1 MAVFLFGEGIQ
12 TAPII
17 AHIFYIGDFLYN
29 FIFLIIS
36 IMTLFVWGI
45 KTNNLRI
52 KKQSKI
58 LVISSIIP
66 FALNLLSQTLLP
78 LMGIHELPLMGQLY
92 SLIMITGTYIVITRY
107 KFLKIPEKYISE
119 EVVNEMLDMVI
130 IINEKGHIIRITKH
144 TLDILGFDEKE
155 LLKQSISFIFDD
167 KDKEELSLDKI
178 KETIRKYTD
187 MILIMKN
194 GQKIPVNV
202 SCKPIID
209 SRIKDFLGAILVIQ
223 DIRMMHELQSRNQE
237 LFNEKERFKT
247 TLLSVGDGVISTDH
261 QGNIELINKIG
272 EQLTGWRQS
281 EVLGKPLSEVFN
293 IVNEI
298 SRIQCENP
306 VLQVLK
312 TGKTLVNE
320 NHPILISK
328 NGTERLI
335 EDCAAPI
342 MDEVGRISGVVLVF
356 RDCTEKKEKQNQIE
370 YLSYHDQLTGLYNR
384 RFFEEEL
391 ARIDVGRN
399 LPLSIVM
406 ADVNGLKLINDTFG
420 HVMGDE
426 LLKKVADVIQ
436 KGCRAEDIIARLGG
450 DEFII
455 LLPKTDASQTEE
467 IIKNILT
474 LALDEKV
481 GSMDISVSCGYE
493 IKDHENIRVQ
503 EILKKAEDRMYK
515 KKLFESPSMRGKTIH
530 AIIRALYEKNK
541 REEQHS
547 NRVSLL
553 CKRMGLE
560 LGFTE
565 GDINELKTVG
575 LLHDIGKIAIDEN
588 ILNKHGKLNA
598 AEWEEIKRH
607 TDIGYRILSTVNDM
621 SEIANYVLH
630 HHERWNGTGYP
641 KGLKGQEIPFVSRII
656 AIADAYDAMTSE
668 RSYRLARSEDIAIKE
683 LQKNAGIQFDPQLVN
698 IFIEKV
704 LG

>member
-1 MAVFLFGEGIQ
+1 MDKSSLFSAFSLVAVFIYMYIGFYTYGQNKKSNIHKSLLLLCTSYAIWSFAYAFAYISTDKYIFSFWNKISAIGWCSFSAITLFLVLQIVENKMLKKNIIKFLIFLPGVAFLFMAVFLFGEGIQ

-515 KKLFESPSMRGKTIH
+515 KAVRKSKH
-530 AIIRALYEKNK
+530 ARQNNSCN
-541 REEQHS
+541 HS
-547 NRVSLL
+547 CAV
-553 CKRMGLE
+553 
-560 LGFTE
+560 
-565 GDINELKTVG
+565 
-575 LLHDIGKIAIDEN
+575 
-588 ILNKHGKLNA
+588 
-598 AEWEEIKRH
+598 
-607 TDIGYRILSTVNDM
+607 
-621 SEIANYVLH
+621 
-630 HHERWNGTGYP
+630 
-641 KGLKGQEIPFVSRII
+641 
-656 AIADAYDAMTSE
+656 
-668 RSYRLARSEDIAIKE
+668 
-683 LQKNAGIQFDPQLVN
+683 
-698 IFIEKV
+698 
-704 LG
+704 